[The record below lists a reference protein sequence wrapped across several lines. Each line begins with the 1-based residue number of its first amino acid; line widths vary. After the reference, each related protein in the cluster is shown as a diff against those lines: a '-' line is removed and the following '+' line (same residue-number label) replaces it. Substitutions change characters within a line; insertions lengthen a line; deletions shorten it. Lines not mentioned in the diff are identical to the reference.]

1 MSPSRLLLPTL
12 AALTA
17 LFTAREAHAFCRSTT
32 CTGDCPTDENG
43 CKTTG
48 EKLAWKGVC
57 VGFSLQKDGS
67 EHIPI
72 DVLRATVEDSF
83 AAWADVDC
91 GGGALATIGI
101 AELDDVSCHRAEY
114 VSGGPNAN
122 VVMVQDT
129 KWDYHG
135 PFDTLA
141 KTTVTYDTNTG
152 EIFDADIEINHAYN
166 EITTGDANVVYD
178 LRSIVTHEIGH
189 FLGLDHTADPAATM
203 YADYDPGSTEQRTL
217 EDDDLAA
224 LCEAYPPDRQ
234 GVCESTPRGGLAD
247 LCDGEE
253 PAGSGDSAGC
263 ELTPPPSTGGTA
275 LLPLTAALAL
285 AYLRRSRRPDSAQ
298 RKLA

>member
-1 MSPSRLLLPTL
+1 MIPVRRLLPAL
-12 AALTA
+12 AALAA
-17 LFTAREAHAFCRSTT
+17 LLSTSPARAWCRSTT
-32 CTGDCPTDENG
+32 CTGDCPLDENG

-48 EKLAWKGVC
+48 EKLQWKGVC

-83 AAWADVDC
+83 AAWTDIDC

-114 VSGGPNAN
+114 VNGGPNAN
-122 VVMVQDT
+122 IVMVQDT

-141 KTTVTYDTNTG
+141 KTTVTYDTKTG

-178 LRSIVTHEIGH
+178 LRSILTHEIGH
-189 FLGLDHTADPAATM
+189 FLGLDHSPDPASTM
-203 YADYDPGSTEQRTL
+203 YSDYEPGSTEQRTL
-217 EDDDLAA
+217 EDDDFAA
-224 LCEAYPPDRQ
+224 LCDAYPPDRQ
-234 GVCESTPRGGLAD
+234 GVCESTPRGGLGD
-247 LCDGEE
+247 LCDGEGE
-253 PAGSGDSAGC
+253 TGGDTGSGCEVSA
-263 ELTPPPSTGGTA
+263 PSNSDVPALSVLGVALATA
-275 LLPLTAALAL
+275 LL
-285 AYLRRSRRPDSAQ
+285 RRRNTDRKDP